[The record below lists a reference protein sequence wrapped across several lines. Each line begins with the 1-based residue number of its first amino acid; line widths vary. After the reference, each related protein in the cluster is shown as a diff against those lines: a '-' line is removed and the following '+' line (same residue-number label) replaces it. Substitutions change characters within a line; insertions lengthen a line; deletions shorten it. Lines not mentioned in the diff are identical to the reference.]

1 MLTAS
6 FTEAL
11 EYARAHHS
19 EDLRKGTE
27 IPYLAHL
34 LAVCAIVLEN
44 GGGETEALGALL
56 HDVVEDGGGIAA
68 LQEIQERFGADVAAI
83 VEGCSDTTAA
93 VKEDWRLRKERYL
106 AHLETAPPAT
116 LLVSAAD
123 KLHNARSIVGDLR
136 EHGDILWERFNRGP
150 REQLWYYGAL
160 RNAFSRRLPGR
171 IADDLD
177 RTVRDMNRMVPW
189 EDRVEWLGRPFEL
202 WSGGAGD
209 GVGAIVDWPGC
220 PLIVRA
226 DPGALLVCAHV
237 GSGGDYCP
245 DADDDLEELIATE
258 LGELW
263 LEYVEPDEVAWL
275 IAEDHGDLREA
286 CDRVAGA
293 AAAIAAELAEAISDL
308 EPPIADYAERLARG
322 PR

>member
-1 MLTAS
+1 MLTER

-11 EYARAHHS
+11 EYARAHH
-19 EDLRKGTE
+19 EADLRKGTE

-44 GGGETEALGALL
+44 GGGETEALGGLL
-56 HDVVEDGGGIAA
+56 HDVVEDGGGVSA
-68 LQEIQERFGADVAAI
+68 LREIEERFGTDVAAI

-93 VKEDWRLRKERYL
+93 VKEDWPVRKERYL
-106 AHLETAPPAT
+106 AHLESAPAPV

-123 KLHNARSIVGDLR
+123 KLHNARSILGGLR
-136 EHGDILWERFNRGP
+136 EHGDELWRRFNRGP

-160 RNAFSRRLPGR
+160 RDVFVQRLPGR
-171 IADDLD
+171 LAEELD
-177 RTVRDMNRMVPW
+177 RTVREINRMVPLD
-189 EDRVEWLGRPFEL
+189 DRVEFLGRPFEL
-202 WSGGAGD
+202 WSYED
-209 GVGAIVDWPGC
+209 GESGAIVDWPRS
-220 PLIVRA
+220 PLVIRNE
-226 DPGALLVCAHV
+226 GAAILVCAHV

-245 DADDDLEELIATE
+245 DADDDLDELVTTD
-258 LGELW
+258 LRDLR

-286 CDRVAGA
+286 CERVARA
-293 AAAIAAELAEAISDL
+293 AAPVAAELREAISDL
-308 EPPIADYAERLARG
+308 EPPIAEYEQRLARG

>member
-1 MLTAS
+1 MLTAR

-44 GGGETEALGALL
+44 GGGETEAIGALL
-56 HDVVEDGGGIAA
+56 HDVVEDGGGLPA
-68 LQEIQERFGADVAAI
+68 LHQIGERFGGDVAAI
-83 VEGCSDTTAA
+83 VEGCSDTTAE
-93 VKEDWRLRKERYL
+93 VKEDWRLRKGRYL
-106 AHLETAPPAT
+106 THLESAPPAT

-123 KLHNARSIVGDLR
+123 KLHNARSILGDLR
-136 EHGDILWERFNRGP
+136 EHGDGLWERFNRGP

-160 RNAFSRRLPGR
+160 RDVFVRRLPGR
-171 IADDLD
+171 LADDLD
-177 RTVRDMNRMVPW
+177 RTVRDINRMVPW
-189 EDRVEWLGRPFEL
+189 EDRVAWLGRPFVL
-202 WSGGAGD
+202 WSMGD
-209 GVGAIVDWPGC
+209 EVGAIVDWPGC

-226 DPGALLVCAHV
+226 EPGALLVYAHV

-245 DADDDLEELIATE
+245 DADDDLEDLITTE
-258 LGELW
+258 LGELR

-275 IAEDHGDLREA
+275 LAEDQGDLLET
-286 CDRVAGA
+286 CERVAVAGPRVATELGA
-293 AAAIAAELAEAISDL
+293 AVYALK
-308 EPPIADYAERLARG
+308 PPVIDYEERLVLG